1 MNSGNNSDT
10 NKSKF
15 GFTQSAEQLNG
26 RLAMI
31 GFIAL
36 IITEVVTG
44 HGSLGFLTGL

>member
-1 MNSGNNSDT
+1 MKNANNT
-10 NKSKF
+10 NEAKF

-36 IITEVVTG
+36 IIREVVTG

>member
-1 MNSGNNSDT
+1 MKSNNS
-10 NKSKF
+10 NEAKF

>member
-1 MNSGNNSDT
+1 MKSANST
-10 NKSKF
+10 NEPKF
-15 GFTQSAEQLNG
+15 GFTLYTEQLNG

-31 GFIAL
+31 GFVAM

>member
-1 MNSGNNSDT
+1 MKSNNA
-10 NKSKF
+10 NEAKF